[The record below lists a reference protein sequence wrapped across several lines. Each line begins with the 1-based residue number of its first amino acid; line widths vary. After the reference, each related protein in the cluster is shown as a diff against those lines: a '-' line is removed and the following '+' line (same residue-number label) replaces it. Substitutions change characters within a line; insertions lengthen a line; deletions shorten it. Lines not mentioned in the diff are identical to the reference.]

1 MHIGKRLE
9 TIARMVPHGSI
20 LADIGTDHAYLPVW
34 LLKNGCIKS
43 AIAGD
48 IAVGPCQAARNTVAA
63 NNMQKL
69 IQVRMGSGLEVITSG
84 EADCITIAGMG
95 ASTIIS
101 ILEANFSVAASAKLL
116 VLQPM
121 AGAAILRRWLC
132 NNGWQLVDEELVDD
146 EPHFYEIIAACRGV
160 SEKYSEAEY
169 FIGPVL
175 LKKRH
180 SLLIKQMNRQVM
192 LCRQLLANMERSKSA
207 KESSKYSEM
216 KALQAALE
224 VLQSD
229 KNYNCK

>member
-9 TIARMVPHGSI
+9 TIAGMVPQGSI

-43 AIAGD
+43 AVAGD
-48 IAVGPCQAARNTVAA
+48 IAAGPCQAARNTVAA
-63 NNMQKL
+63 NNMQNL
-69 IQVRMGSGLEVITSG
+69 VQVRMGSGLEVIKIG
-84 EADCITIAGMG
+84 EVDCITIAGMG

-121 AGAAILRRWLC
+121 AGAASLRRWLC

-146 EPHFYEIIAACRGV
+146 KPHFYEIIAASRGV
-160 SEKYSEAEY
+160 SEKYSEADY

-180 SLLIKQMNRQVM
+180 NLLTKQINRQVM
-192 LCRQLLANMERSKSA
+192 LCRQLLANMELSESA
-207 KESSKYSEM
+207 KASSKYGELR
-216 KALQAALE
+216 ALQAALE
-224 VLQSD
+224 VLQND
-229 KNYNCK
+229 ENCNCK